1 MQHYERT
8 GSMTIVR
15 AAVVAVLMISMK
27 DIMLHFLY
35 TSIFMKELCFYFDRC
50 SNQANKKMLM
60 SQKVPQQ
67 FRKTKLVLLKTGEGV
82 NCCG

>member
-1 MQHYERT
+1 
-8 GSMTIVR
+8 
-15 AAVVAVLMISMK
+15 LMISMK

-35 TSIFMKELCFYFDRC
+35 TSIFMKELCFYFDSVQIR
-50 SNQANKKMLM
+50 QIKMLV